1 MYLLRGGARSAAGGP
16 SAGLLLTEPLRGL
29 AYLASLLIGGE
40 ADRLGPAAS
49 TRQAAARN
57 PRWETIMLPG
67 VGHTPQLEVPENV
80 IGTIRDWLGRTTPGT
95 R

>member
-16 SAGLLLTEPLRGL
+16 SAGLLLTEPFRGL
-29 AYLASLLIGGE
+29 AYLAS
-40 ADRLGPAAS
+40 
-49 TRQAAARN
+49 
-57 PRWETIMLPG
+57 
-67 VGHTPQLEVPENV
+67 PQLEVPENV